1 MEHLQNILSWLSNFK
16 QEYNTP
22 LLVSFYSGFA
32 LLILGS
38 IFRARFIVYLEEN
51 PSDMKTEIDTVEEVG
66 EENEED
72 DNNLE
77 TEIKYLSE
85 KVEFLEELFSTLNSS
100 HLDYIESNDK
110 TINSIKTM
118 ISSQNKVI
126 VSHGDVLS
134 KIVRDQS
141 INKDKIAI
149 IEASCEAQRNHLH
162 EMIKYMKEQET
173 DIQLI
178 MKLVDKIPESL

>member
-51 PSDMKTEIDTVEEVG
+51 PSDMKTEIDNDEEVDENG
-66 EENEED
+66 E

-110 TINSIKTM
+110 TINSIKSM

-141 INKDKIAI
+141 INKDKIVI

-162 EMIKYMKEQET
+162 EMIKYMKEQEI

-178 MKLVDKIPESL
+178 MKLLDKAPESL